1 MGPYLPSAAF
11 LGLTLF
17 AGVETVTVAASSLFV
32 KLEGGAAVNCYCPLR
47 QEGGEGE
54 AENLVPLEKGLLN
67 EVSIGKTTVFLT
79 PQPITQALS
88 PERNCTLTFAG
99 RSQIRAKGEAAGVET
114 IVLTTANGS
123 VEEYKIVVR

>member
-11 LGLTLF
+11 LGLALF
-17 AGVETVTVAASSLFV
+17 AGVETASIATGLLFV
-32 KLEGGAAVNCYCPLR
+32 KPECGAVENRNCSQ
-47 QEGGEGE
+47 QEQRGEGA
-54 AENLVPLEKGLLN
+54 AENLVQLEKGILN

-88 PERNCTLTFAG
+88 TERNCTLNFAG

-114 IVLTTANGS
+114 IVLTTANGV